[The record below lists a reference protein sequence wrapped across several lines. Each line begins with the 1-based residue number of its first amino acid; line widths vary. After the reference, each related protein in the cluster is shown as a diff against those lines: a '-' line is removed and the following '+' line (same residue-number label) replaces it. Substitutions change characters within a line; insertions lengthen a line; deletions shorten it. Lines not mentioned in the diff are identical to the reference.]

1 MSLRPRGPASGEQ
14 TSAAHASIVWAE
26 TLHALAEAH
35 RARRAA
41 DEMSRWPLAHVC
53 SHRLGAVRVGAV
65 EGVDAFDEARDA
77 TEIGPL
83 RHAFCC
89 RALA

>member
-1 MSLRPRGPASGEQ
+1 MSLQRRGPASGDQ
-14 TSAAHASIVWAE
+14 ASAAHPSIAWAD

-35 RARRAA
+35 RARRTAGEA
-41 DEMSRWPLAHVC
+41 SRWPLAHAC
-53 SHRLGAVRVGAV
+53 SHRLGAARAGALESV
-65 EGVDAFDEARDA
+65 ADAPGSSEA
-77 TEIGPL
+77 GPL